1 MEVKPFPMNIKILS
15 KCEKKSF
22 QIVYCLQIK
31 SIMLYIRNPNNIKE
45 YEMLISN
52 IMDVDLRLNSYLAPW
67 NCSLEH
73 GILDNWNK
81 HWNASSID
89 VEWYK
94 SPCLLN
100 VKWGLYEDSNLKY
113 FSRVKW
119 KNADCICFMITT
131 FEMRETDRAHVKI
144 LKLTTVVSGNEN

>member
-52 IMDVDLRLNSYLAPW
+52 IMDVDLRLNSYLTP
-67 NCSLEH
+67 
-73 GILDNWNK
+73 
-81 HWNASSID
+81 
-89 VEWYK
+89 
-94 SPCLLN
+94 
-100 VKWGLYEDSNLKY
+100 
-113 FSRVKW
+113 
-119 KNADCICFMITT
+119 
-131 FEMRETDRAHVKI
+131 
-144 LKLTTVVSGNEN
+144 